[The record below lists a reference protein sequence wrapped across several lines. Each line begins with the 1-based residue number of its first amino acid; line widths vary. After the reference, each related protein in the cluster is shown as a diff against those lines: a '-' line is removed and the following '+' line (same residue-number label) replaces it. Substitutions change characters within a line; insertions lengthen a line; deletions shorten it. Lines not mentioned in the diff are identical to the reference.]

1 MSVYIALLRAVNV
14 GQNLLKMERLRELC
28 AELEFENVTT
38 YVQSGNVA
46 FDSEDSP
53 ADCCQAIQHKL
64 AGETRLPVTV
74 IVRTAAEMAAL
85 IRRNPFLKEN
95 GVDRSKLHVTFLSE
109 PPSKDGLAKLGAI
122 KAGSDE
128 FRASGK
134 EVYLHCPNGYGTSK
148 LSNGAVEKALGVRAT
163 TRNWNTVNKLYEMA
177 VKSE

>member
-1 MSVYIALLRAVNV
+1 
-14 GQNLLKMERLRELC
+14 MERLRELC

-38 YVQSGNVA
+38 YVQSGNVV
-46 FDSEDSP
+46 FVTKNSP

-74 IVRTAAEMAAL
+74 IVRTAPEMAAL

-95 GVDRSKLHVTFLSE
+95 GVDRSKLHVTFLPE
-109 PPSKDGLAKLGAI
+109 PPSKDGLARLSAI
-122 KAGSDE
+122 KAGADQ

-148 LSNGAVEKALGVRAT
+148 LSNAAIEKALGVRTT
-163 TRNWNTVNKLYEMA
+163 TRNWNTVNKLHEMA